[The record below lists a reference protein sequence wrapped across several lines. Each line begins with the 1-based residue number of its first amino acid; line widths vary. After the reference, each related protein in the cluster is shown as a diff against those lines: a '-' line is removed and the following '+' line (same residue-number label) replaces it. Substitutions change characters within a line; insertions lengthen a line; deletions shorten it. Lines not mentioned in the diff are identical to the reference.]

1 MTIVQTSYA
10 TADDLRYSSASVTR
24 VTRVTPNRTLEI
36 AMNKTMRR
44 LLTTAFAVAAL
55 PAIAQAPAAPPPPP
69 APAFAA
75 SNLTPAGVRSI
86 AATCAACHGTDGRS
100 VGGAV
105 PGLAGT
111 NKEYFVN
118 QMKAFREGKREAT
131 IMHQLAKG
139 YSDAEITALGDY
151 FAAQKK

>member
-1 MTIVQTSYA
+1 MKNVLRCMLLA
-10 TADDLRYSSASVTR
+10 GFTASAV
-24 VTRVTPNRTLEI
+24 
-36 AMNKTMRR
+36 
-44 LLTTAFAVAAL
+44 
-55 PAIAQAPAAPPPPP
+55 PAIAQAPAAPAAPP

-75 SNLTPAGVRSI
+75 SNLTPNGIRAM
-86 AATCAACHGTDGRS
+86 AATCAACHGTNGNS
-100 VGGAV
+100 AGGAI

-139 YSDAEITALGDY
+139 YSEAETNALGDF

>member
-1 MTIVQTSYA
+1 MNKI
-10 TADDLRYSSASVTR
+10 LRCTLPAAFAASV
-24 VTRVTPNRTLEI
+24 
-36 AMNKTMRR
+36 
-44 LLTTAFAVAAL
+44 L
-55 PAIAQAPAAPPPPP
+55 PVIAQAPTTVAPPP

-86 AATCAACHGTDGRS
+86 AATCAACHGTEGRS
-100 VGGAV
+100 AGGAI

-118 QMKAFREGKREAT
+118 QMKSFREGKREAT

-139 YSDAEITALGDY
+139 YSEAETNALGDF
-151 FAAQKK
+151 FAAQKN

>member
-1 MTIVQTSYA
+1 MKNVLRCMLLA
-10 TADDLRYSSASVTR
+10 GFTAA
-24 VTRVTPNRTLEI
+24 
-36 AMNKTMRR
+36 
-44 LLTTAFAVAAL
+44 AV
-55 PAIAQAPAAPPPPP
+55 PAIAQAPAPSPAPAQAPAAPP

-75 SNLTPAGVRSI
+75 SNLTPNGIRAM
-86 AATCAACHGTDGRS
+86 AATCAACHGTEGKS
-100 VGGAV
+100 VGGAI

-111 NKEYFVN
+111 NKEYFIN

-139 YSDAEITALGDY
+139 YSEAETNALGDY